1 MVWLRSKIIIAI
13 SFSFGP
19 LCTNYFL
26 QYILSLVPTQ
36 GPHLHDWSTNT
47 AERSVSFQISPL
59 EERSHGGLLLGYN
72 IRYAPLGG
80 PNNSEILLVVDV
92 DTRRVNLVN
101 LTEGPTYVLFIAG
114 YTGKGEGKQRIY
126 AITCKLQLL
135 KPWTRFYEYNT
146 KVQVKVIYQLT

>member
-1 MVWLRSKIIIAI
+1 MFGGVLVAVVVSLKSQMIIAI

-19 LCTNYFL
+19 VCANYLL
-26 QYILSLVPTQ
+26 QCVLSLVPTE

-47 AERSVSFQISPL
+47 AERSASFQISPL
-59 EERSHGGLLLGYN
+59 EERHHGGQLLGYN

-80 PNNSEILLVVDV
+80 PNNSEILHVVDV

-114 YTGKGEGKQRIY
+114 YTSKGEGKQRIY
-126 AITCKLQLL
+126 AITCKLRLL
-135 KPWTRFYEYNT
+135 KSW
-146 KVQVKVIYQLT
+146 VQ